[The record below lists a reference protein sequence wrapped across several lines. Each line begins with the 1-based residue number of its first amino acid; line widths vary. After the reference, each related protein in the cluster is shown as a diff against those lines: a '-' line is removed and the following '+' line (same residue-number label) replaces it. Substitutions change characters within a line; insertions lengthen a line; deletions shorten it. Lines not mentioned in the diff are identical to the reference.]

1 MKKDVEN
8 KNSNFSRTSIG
19 RCFPFILFFMTLF
32 IKEQEGGFL
41 LLFLDTN
48 MMKRLVAHLGVM
60 ENTVKTFFTKKIMV
74 DNLKKIKI
82 FTPDYKRIKAIN
94 NIRDKILLEGIS

>member
-1 MKKDVEN
+1 MKKNVEN

-32 IKEQEGGFL
+32 VKEQEGGFL

-48 MMKRLVAHLGVM
+48 IIKRLVAHLGVM
-60 ENTVKTFFTKKIMV
+60 ENTVKT
-74 DNLKKIKI
+74 I
-82 FTPDYKRIKAIN
+82 FHEKN
-94 NIRDKILLEGIS
+94 NG